1 MENKKLTVAQKAV
14 LDVLRKGKQN
24 KVNLKYIS
32 KLLGISERHVG
43 YIIAELREFYP
54 ICSTPLDGGGV
65 WLAESNKEIVDFIK
79 HIEKLR
85 NQHQLTINFMEGHI
99 K

>member
-1 MENKKLTVAQKAV
+1 MEKELTLTQKAV

-24 KVNLKYIS
+24 KVNLKYIA
-32 KLLGISERHVG
+32 KLLGISEREVC
-43 YIIAELREFYP
+43 YTVSELREFYP
-54 ICSTPLDGGGV
+54 ICSTTLDGGGV
-65 WLAESNKEIVDFIK
+65 WIADCNKDITSFIK

-85 NQHQLTINFMEGHI
+85 NKHQLTINYMERHI